1 MLSRSALKALM
12 VYWVKL
18 SDLWFPWLASV
29 SQQNDAWRK

>member
-18 SDLWFPWLASV
+18 WNLWFPRLASA
-29 SQQNDAWRK
+29 SRQNDA